1 MTQIRT
7 PDQRLRVFVSSTMKE
22 LADARAAAKRAIEGL
37 HLTPVLFELGARPY
51 PPRDLY
57 LAYLRQSDVFIGI
70 YGEQYGWIAPGRGV
84 SGLEDEYLAASDKPK
99 LVYVESPAP
108 DRDPRLAQMLDRVA
122 QSGLSYRTFTQ
133 AQELTGLI
141 SDDLALLLS
150 ERFGTA
156 ETQEVAA
163 ATTDPTAAPRPPAPL
178 GSDRAGPGTASRFIG
193 RRRELVTLKRLLAKP
208 ETRLVTIIGPGG
220 VGKTRLAMQTAAEI
234 APSFETVAAVELDQI
249 SPATPQVT
257 SAIAAALGVP
267 ETTGSLLDSIAG
279 HVGVRRIGLLLD
291 GFEHVMAAAPLVAQ
305 LIARTTH
312 LAFLV
317 TSRERL
323 HLTGERVFDLPP
335 LGVPT
340 WSDGAGAARRSDSV
354 QLFVDRAVAAGAVL
368 HLDTAEVRTI
378 AEICVRLD
386 GLPLAIELA
395 ASRARMLDVVDLE
408 QRLGRSLATLTEGAR
423 DLPPRQR
430 AMRSTIAWSYDLL
443 DEADRRLF
451 GRLGVFAGSF
461 ALAAAE
467 AVCTDEQVPAVFD
480 GLSSLVDKALVRP
493 DHSMPGQPRFGM
505 LQLIREYATER
516 LVAAGE
522 AARLRRLHAD
532 LYRRL
537 VVDGAQRL
545 RSGDMRPVVEQH
557 IADQANIRTA
567 MQWFLDTGDIGSAA
581 QMSLAT
587 WPLWFT
593 QGLYTEGVE
602 TMQRI
607 LGAGSSLTDD
617 DRADAMLALGMM
629 EFERGD
635 YDRAPAVLQP
645 AYDHYLDRGDD
656 RGVATASVPLGV
668 MAALRHPGAGED
680 MLRQAVDGFRRL
692 NDRWG
697 LALALLAFG
706 TVLQHRHRERDAIAL
721 LEEGAHIAR
730 QGDEEVLLSNA
741 LVALGWAHLGRGDVA
756 AAGEPLG
763 ESVKLAVAFHNR
775 ETFARALD
783 ANAAMSEQAGDASR
797 GAMLFGAAAGMRRS
811 IGAAVWAIDRDS
823 HDETTNRLRA
833 RLGDAEYERLTGE
846 GATLDLDG
854 ILELVAGR

>member
-1 MTQIRT
+1 
-7 PDQRLRVFVSSTMKE
+7 
-22 LADARAAAKRAIEGL
+22 
-37 HLTPVLFELGARPY
+37 
-51 PPRDLY
+51 
-57 LAYLRQSDVFIGI
+57 
-70 YGEQYGWIAPGRGV
+70 
-84 SGLEDEYLAASDKPK
+84 
-99 LVYVESPAP
+99 
-108 DRDPRLAQMLDRVA
+108 
-122 QSGLSYRTFTQ
+122 
-133 AQELTGLI
+133 
-141 SDDLALLLS
+141 
-150 ERFGTA
+150 
-156 ETQEVAA
+156 
-163 ATTDPTAAPRPPAPL
+163 
-178 GSDRAGPGTASRFIG
+178 
-193 RRRELVTLKRLLAKP
+193 
-208 ETRLVTIIGPGG
+208 
-220 VGKTRLAMQTAAEI
+220 
-234 APSFETVAAVELDQI
+234 
-249 SPATPQVT
+249 
-257 SAIAAALGVP
+257 
-267 ETTGSLLDSIAG
+267 
-279 HVGVRRIGLLLD
+279 
-291 GFEHVMAAAPLVAQ
+291 
-305 LIARTTH
+305 
-312 LAFLV
+312 
-317 TSRERL
+317 
-323 HLTGERVFDLPP
+323 
-335 LGVPT
+335 
-340 WSDGAGAARRSDSV
+340 
-354 QLFVDRAVAAGAVL
+354 
-368 HLDTAEVRTI
+368 
-378 AEICVRLD
+378 
-386 GLPLAIELA
+386 
-395 ASRARMLDVVDLE
+395 
-408 QRLGRSLATLTEGAR
+408 
-423 DLPPRQR
+423 
-430 AMRSTIAWSYDLL
+430 
-443 DEADRRLF
+443 
-451 GRLGVFAGSF
+451 
-461 ALAAAE
+461 
-467 AVCTDEQVPAVFD
+467 
-480 GLSSLVDKALVRP
+480 VDKALVRP